1 MAENNLKKLAE
12 MEYSISPAMKHK
24 IRNNV
29 QTRLN
34 LIKFFGNVF
43 DLYVSNAGVVMSE
56 MLGGSENDESR
67 YTEEEDEDEEWQRE
81 NQGY

>member
-12 MEYSISPAMKHK
+12 IEYSISPTMKHQ

-56 MLGGSENDESR
+56 MLGGNDGDESR
-67 YTEEEDEDEEWQRE
+67 YSEDEDDEEWQRE
-81 NQGY
+81 SQD

>member
-1 MAENNLKKLAE
+1 MAENNLKKLAA
-12 MEYSISPAMKHK
+12 MEYSISPVMKHK

-56 MLGGSENDESR
+56 MLGGSDEARSSEDDDD
-67 YTEEEDEDEEWQRE
+67 EEEWIPEVM
-81 NQGY
+81 

>member
-1 MAENNLKKLAE
+1 MAENNLKKLAQ
-12 MEYSISPAMKHK
+12 MEYSISPVMKHK

-56 MLGGSENDESR
+56 MLGGSEADEPRFSD
-67 YTEEEDEDEEWQRE
+67 EEDEDDEWLRE
-81 NQGY
+81 SQT